1 MRVKDNSPQLQR
13 EFNERLDPKARAFY
27 LEIEDYVYS
36 KYAVR
41 LVITCIERTVTENEK
56 VGGVKLSAHV
66 KRPGYYVRALD
77 VRAKDLSTQI
87 ITDIISHAKR
97 VWGDMVHIL
106 AHGGTAYHI
115 HMNVNLG
122 YATSCPE

>member
-66 KRPGYYVRALD
+66 KRPGYYVRAVD

-87 ITDIISHAKR
+87 ITDIIGHTKR
-97 VWGDMVHIL
+97 VWGDAVHIL
-106 AHGGTAYHI
+106 AHEGTAYHI

-122 YATSCPE
+122 HATKCPE